1 MSRRLLSTAVAVVL
15 PLCLASIVEAQP
27 ITLRVQGAVGQPN
40 GASGSPAVSADG
52 RVIVFRSN
60 ATNLPSGTSG
70 GSLFAMDIGTRVI
83 TALTPTANGGSD
95 RASISADGRFIAF
108 ETSATN
114 IGDGVNGESSDII
127 RLDRQDGAFRRASRG
142 LANAAA
148 NAGSEAPAISGDG
161 RYVAFTSNASNLV
174 APAPTGGIEH
184 LYLMD
189 FQTGALTLVDQNAQG
204 AYGNKDVTA
213 LETNAMSSDGSRL
226 VFTTQAENLTTV
238 NIGNVGDVLVRTRD
252 PATGAVSFQNVN
264 RSNSGAIG
272 MLSSSRGSISP
283 NGRYVVFRS
292 AAGTITPV
300 PSMSGL
306 YVRDLNAN
314 TVVTVALPAGY
325 NTCDRARISDVGDV
339 LMQCA
344 PNAPMTAIQLFV
356 APLNSSTPRLVTRNI
371 VGVAGNLSSANTFA
385 ISADGGVIGFE
396 SAANDLIPVDTNNHT
411 DVFLSGDARRLDGF
425 FGDGFE

>member
-1 MSRRLLSTAVAVVL
+1 
-15 PLCLASIVEAQP
+15 
-27 ITLRVQGAVGQPN
+27 
-40 GASGSPAVSADG
+40 
-52 RVIVFRSN
+52 
-60 ATNLPSGTSG
+60 
-70 GSLFAMDIGTRVI
+70 MDIGTRVI

-325 NTCDRARISDVGDV
+325 NTCDRARISDLGDV